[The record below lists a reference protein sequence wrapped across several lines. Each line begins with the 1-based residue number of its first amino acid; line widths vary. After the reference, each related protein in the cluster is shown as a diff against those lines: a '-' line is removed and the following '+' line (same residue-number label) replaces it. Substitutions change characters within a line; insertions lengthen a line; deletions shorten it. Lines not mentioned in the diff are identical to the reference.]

1 MILICESFLGYQGL
15 NSSLWTWEARFRD
28 GTQRSDKNEN
38 GESTKKIPSTEM
50 IDSLW
55 EFLRSGTNPKEEP
68 DNVMSPN
75 VEVGDDDIQV
85 YVEECT
91 DTNLSE
97 INDDN
102 NPKSASKFA
111 KDFLK
116 ILQDT
121 VNFKYAKC
129 EMAANNENDMEDV
142 EMLQSDI
149 DFSNASQ
156 NYAQIGEDKND
167 NGKVFESK
175 LLNLFDFLF
184 DVVKSPK
191 SDVLSR
197 VRRKSS
203 CFWSEQSP
211 SDFGSREETIELS
224 TKDEAAGTSITSNE
238 KMETYIEFLSDP
250 GCNPH
255 EDSQSKKEAFKS
267 PTVKIQRKSF
277 RKKSSGNEDKLS
289 ILEYLLG
296 SERKKSDSSIKKGR
310 SSIDSAVIKPDG
322 DQIKNDD
329 EECIVLNAEQNACSI
344 LKKFSQESSELYFI
358 DESPEVPKSKENL
371 VDFILKCM
379 DSLETANNPISR
391 KNSKRKEDSDSKNN
405 MLLETNIA
413 IAKPDDFNLS
423 PEKEG
428 DKMMELT
435 RFPRHFKDMGTSC
448 DIPDSAGTSSLN
460 SRLSPNEDGDAWIK
474 PEQLVEL
481 RRCAEIIFKEVNRDT
496 VKIAGVSVDLCE
508 KSNLPE
514 VKMAE
519 GSVGE
524 GTNPKIEKV
533 SIALE
538 TSFDYDPA
546 MESLDPPSEI
556 SQTTVSQENVH
567 NYHYRVELEMIKESF
582 EIDDYDS
589 S

>member
-1 MILICESFLGYQGL
+1 
-15 NSSLWTWEARFRD
+15 
-28 GTQRSDKNEN
+28 
-38 GESTKKIPSTEM
+38 M

-55 EFLRSGTNPKEEP
+55 EFLRSGTNPKDEPEEKSE
-68 DNVMSPN
+68 NIISPN
-75 VEVGDDDIQV
+75 IEVRDDDIQV

-91 DTNLSE
+91 DTNVLSE

-102 NPKSASKFA
+102 DNNPNNKSASKIA

-121 VNFKYAKC
+121 INFKYAKT
-129 EMAANNENDMEDV
+129 EMADSSNINNMNDIEMLHSDIEFSSTTQNYEQNSENKNENNK
-142 EMLQSDI
+142 I
-149 DFSNASQ
+149 
-156 NYAQIGEDKND
+156 
-167 NGKVFESK
+167 FENK

-211 SDFGSREETIELS
+211 SDLGSREETIELS
-224 TKDEAAGTSITSNE
+224 NKDEAASTSLTGNE

-250 GCNPH
+250 KCNPH
-255 EDSQSKKEAFKS
+255 EDLETKKEIIKS
-267 PTVKIQRKSF
+267 PVVKIQRKSF
-277 RKKSSGNEDKLS
+277 RKKSSGGEDKLS
-289 ILEYLLG
+289 ILEYLLGVG

-310 SSIDSAVIKPDG
+310 TSIDDSLINKTNEDQTRNIDDDNTDG
-322 DQIKNDD
+322 
-329 EECIVLNAEQNACSI
+329 EIVLNAEKKSCSI
-344 LKKFSQESSELYFI
+344 LKSFSQDSSELCYI
-358 DESPEVPKSKENL
+358 DESPELPKSRENL

-379 DSLETANNPISR
+379 DSLETANSPMSR

-423 PEKEG
+423 PEKERE
-428 DKMMELT
+428 KFMELT

-460 SRLSPNEDGDAWIK
+460 SRLSPNEDGDAWIQ

-481 RRCAEIIFKEVNRDT
+481 RRCAEIIFKEVNQDT
-496 VKIAGVSVDLCE
+496 MKIAGTSVDLCE
-508 KSNLPE
+508 KTNLPE
-514 VKMAE
+514 TKLNTEECERVD
-519 GSVGE
+519 E
-524 GTNPKIEKV
+524 GTKPIPKIEKV
-533 SIALE
+533 SVALE
-538 TSFDYDPA
+538 TSFDFDPS
-546 MESLDPPSEI
+546 MEMLDPPSEI
-556 SQTTVSQENVH
+556 TQSMISLENVH

-582 EIDDYDS
+582 EVDDGDS